1 LAELEIGSIAPDF
14 EIKNQDG
21 VIVKS
26 SDLKGK
32 WTIIY
37 FYPKDNT
44 PGCSTEAIEFS
55 YYKKDM
61 EDVGV
66 KIIGISRDSIESH
79 KKFIEKKSLTIEL
92 LSSEESDMTEKYGVW
107 QLKKNYGKEYMGIV
121 RTTYIISPDLKIA
134 EVYKKVKVNGHAGKV
149 VNRVKELING

>member
-1 LAELEIGSIAPDF
+1 MQQF
-14 EIKNQDG
+14 TN
-21 VIVKS
+21 
-26 SDLKGK
+26 
-32 WTIIY
+32 
-37 FYPKDNT
+37 
-44 PGCSTEAIEFS
+44 TEAIEFS

-66 KIIGISRDSIESH
+66 KIIGVSRDSIESH

>member
-1 LAELEIGSIAPDF
+1 MAELEIGSIAPDF

-32 WTIIY
+32 WTILY

-134 EVYKKVKVNGHAGKV
+134 EVYKKVKVNGHAEKV

>member
-1 LAELEIGSIAPDF
+1 MAELEIGNIAPDF

-66 KIIGISRDSIESH
+66 KIIGVSRDSIESH

>member
-1 LAELEIGSIAPDF
+1 MAELEIGSIVPAF
-14 EIKNQDG
+14 EIKNQEG
-21 VIVKS
+21 RAVS
-26 SDLKGK
+26 SESLKGK
-32 WTIIY
+32 WTILY

-66 KIIGISRDSIESH
+66 KIIGVSRDSIESH
-79 KKFIEKKSLTIEL
+79 KKFIEKKSLTIKL

-134 EVYKKVKVNGHAGKV
+134 EVYKKVKVNGHAEKV

>member
-1 LAELEIGSIAPDF
+1 MAELEIGSIAPDF

-32 WTIIY
+32 WTILY

-66 KIIGISRDSIESH
+66 KIIGVSRDSIESH

-134 EVYKKVKVNGHAGKV
+134 EVYKKVKVNGHAEKV

>member
-1 LAELEIGSIAPDF
+1 MAELEIGNIAPDF

-32 WTIIY
+32 WTILY

>member
-1 LAELEIGSIAPDF
+1 MAELEIGNIAPDF

>member
-1 LAELEIGSIAPDF
+1 MAELEIGNIAPDF

-66 KIIGISRDSIESH
+66 KIIGVSRDSIESH

-134 EVYKKVKVNGHAGKV
+134 EVYKKVKVNGHAEKV